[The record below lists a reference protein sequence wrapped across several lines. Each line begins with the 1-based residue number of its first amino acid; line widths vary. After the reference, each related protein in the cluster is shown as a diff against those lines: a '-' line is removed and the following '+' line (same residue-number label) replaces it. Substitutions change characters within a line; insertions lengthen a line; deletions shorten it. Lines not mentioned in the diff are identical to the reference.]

1 MMASGVYSREP
12 SIFIKPIKR
21 YNQHNPMA
29 YLAIVAAQL
38 MYSISDTLKKWVLRD
53 DGFSVQAMLKPLFLV
68 ALLIAF
74 FGFLFQ
80 MYSLARIDLSRNIII
95 LGMLAVVFSTIAGV
109 VVFKDQLNGWN
120 VAGIVLALVAI
131 VLVNIK

>member
-1 MMASGVYSREP
+1 
-12 SIFIKPIKR
+12 
-21 YNQHNPMA
+21 MA

-38 MYSISDTLKKWVLRD
+38 MYSISDTMKKWVFRD

-95 LGMLAVVFSTIAGV
+95 LGMLAIVFSTIAGV
-109 VVFKDQLNGWN
+109 VVFKDQINGWN
-120 VAGIVLALVAI
+120 VLGIFLALVAI

>member
-1 MMASGVYSREP
+1 
-12 SIFIKPIKR
+12 
-21 YNQHNPMA
+21 MA
-29 YLAIVAAQL
+29 YLALVAAQL
-38 MYSISDTLKKWVLRD
+38 MYSISDTMKKWVFRD
-53 DGFSVQAMLKPLFLV
+53 DGFSVQTMLKPLFLV

-95 LGMLAVVFSTIAGV
+95 LGMLAIVFSTIAGV
-109 VVFKDQLNGWN
+109 VVFKDQINGWN
-120 VAGIVLALVAI
+120 ALGIVLALVAI